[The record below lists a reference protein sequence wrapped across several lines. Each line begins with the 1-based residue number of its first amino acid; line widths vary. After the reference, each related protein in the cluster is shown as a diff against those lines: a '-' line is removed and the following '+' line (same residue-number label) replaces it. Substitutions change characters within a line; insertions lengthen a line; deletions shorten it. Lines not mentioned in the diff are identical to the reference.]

1 MNVFPSL
8 LALAIGGEISGLI
21 ENSGPV
27 AKTVLVILLLFSL
40 ASWAIIF
47 SKWGL
52 LRRARVQSNR
62 FMRMFRKSE
71 RLNDVA
77 AVVEQFRPSPLVA
90 VFEGAYNELRKQA
103 SYPLRM
109 TALQR
114 ATQIASSEELTRLE
128 SRLPWLAT
136 TGAVTPFIGLFGTVW
151 GIIDAFHGL
160 GTAGLGHTARRRARR
175 LRSADHYRCR
185 TVRRNPRRHRLQHVY
200 PAHSRVRRAHGRLQ
214 PGADQR
220 SGARASQHRP
230 HSGQRGAAVMA
241 FTNPQGRTQ
250 SSLSDINVTPLVDV
264 VLVLLIIF
272 MVTAPVLQSGIEVA
286 VPHTKTVKEI
296 TEERLVITID
306 RDQNVFLNNQPININ
321 QIGERIHQKIRDPEG
336 QSVFLRADENVP
348 FGAFATVMDA
358 VKQSGISNV
367 SIVTQ
372 PLEKNGSRR

>member
-8 LALAIGGEISGLI
+8 LASAIGGEISGLI
-21 ENSGPV
+21 ESSGLV

-40 ASWAIIF
+40 GSWAIIF

-77 AVVEQFRPSPLVA
+77 AVVDQFRPSPLVA

-160 GTAGLGHTARRRARR
+160 GTAGSATLRAVAPGVSEALITTAAGLFAAIPAVIAYNMFTQHIREFGARMDDFSLELINEVERAQASTARTPASVERR
-175 LRSADHYRCR
+175 
-185 TVRRNPRRHRLQHVY
+185 
-200 PAHSRVRRAHGRLQ
+200 
-214 PGADQR
+214 
-220 SGARASQHRP
+220 
-230 HSGQRGAAVMA
+230 
-241 FTNPQGRTQ
+241 
-250 SSLSDINVTPLVDV
+250 
-264 VLVLLIIF
+264 
-272 MVTAPVLQSGIEVA
+272 
-286 VPHTKTVKEI
+286 
-296 TEERLVITID
+296 
-306 RDQNVFLNNQPININ
+306 
-321 QIGERIHQKIRDPEG
+321 
-336 QSVFLRADENVP
+336 
-348 FGAFATVMDA
+348 
-358 VKQSGISNV
+358 
-367 SIVTQ
+367 
-372 PLEKNGSRR
+372 